1 MLSYISGVDD
11 REMWV
16 KMAYILADEYGEAGF
31 DVWDTWSQQSDS
43 YNFKDSRAVWK
54 SCMRPSGGATAKIGS
69 LVALAV
75 QAGYRSN
82 GCAKPVDPAERERIA
97 AERAERLARE
107 AAAAER
113 DAAEAAELA
122 ATIWTAAVASGHPYL
137 TRKQVE
143 GYGTR
148 VAAAIELPFVDD
160 ETGEI
165 GTMTVRNALLIPVY
179 QGPRHLCGLQYIT
192 ADGKKLPIRGTPM
205 RGGYMVIGRPVRGG
219 VVVICEGWATGAS
232 IHAATGYCVVV
243 AFNAGNLK
251 HVAAKIRAAMP
262 DAEIIIAADD
272 DAFTDGNPGLRA
284 ANSAASEVGGTVA
297 LPMWAGDREQ
307 GTDFNDLHCAEG
319 MTAVRMCFEDPQQ
332 PEDDG
337 PGQQPDDM
345 PEPPPYYDEI
355 PPSRDDRA
363 PVAMHDP
370 IDIFAE
376 FPVPPI
382 ARDMLPAAITDYAF
396 DQAALVGVDP
406 AMIAIP
412 ALVTCAAALHDDL
425 QIQPMKYEKGW
436 TESARLWCAVVGAP
450 SVKKTPSIKR
460 ATRRLRKLD
469 IDLHATNSAAQA
481 QYIAQSE
488 QWKEDKKDAKKSG
501 APMPAAPEAP
511 KNERLVV
518 EDATVEALAYIMKDN
533 TRGLLCIQ
541 DELSGWFGAM
551 DVYSGGKGG
560 GSKDRAFHLQCY
572 NGGPKL
578 VDRIGRGSTLVPNTS
593 YCMIGGIQPDAI
605 RRIAQNMTDDGLM
618 QRFMIIIGKNAPEN
632 DRPEDDS
639 AVRAYRDLVDHLYAI
654 SAGGDRVVLLS
665 ADAQQVRIRMKA
677 FETELVDYPALP
689 GGLRSHIGKWSGLF
703 ARLCLIFHAIECAG
717 ARAHP
722 LEYDVSGDTAER
734 VERLMR
740 EYLLPHALAYYT
752 DILGAAGDLEHSR
765 WIAGHILSKKLET
778 VTNRDLLR
786 AYKQWRGLDDFR
798 RQRITESLCDMG
810 WMTPVGDAA
819 RSKRGAHTWAIN
831 ARVHEVFA
839 AKAAAE
845 AERRER
851 IRIELQ
857 NICRNA

>member
-1 MLSYISGVDD
+1 MNSLDRDPITLDQADQMLSYIYGVDD
-11 REMWV
+11 RETWV
-16 KMAYILADEYGEAGF
+16 KMAYILADEFGDEGF
-31 DVWDTWSQQSDS
+31 PIWDAWSQTGST
-43 YNFKDSRAVWK
+43 YNSKTARDVWK
-54 SCMRPSGGATAKIGS
+54 SCVRPSGGSPARIGS
-69 LVALAV
+69 LIKLAMA
-75 QAGYRSN
+75 AGFTFQKSER
-82 GCAKPVDPAERERIA
+82 KPIDHAEIARRAAEREARLA
-97 AERAERLARE
+97 AEREQ
-107 AAAAER
+107 AAI
-113 DAAEAAELA
+113 DQAEAAE
-122 ATIWTAAVASGHPYL
+122 TAA
-137 TRKQVE
+137 RMW
-143 GYGTR
+143 
-148 VAAAIELPFVDD
+148 AAAAPAGHEYLDRKRVQILGARVLA
-160 ETGEI
+160 GE
-165 GTMTVRNALLIPVY
+165 LLIPLRH
-179 QGPRHLCGLQYIT
+179 GPGPLVGLQRIQ
-192 ADGKKLPIRGTPM
+192 ADGTKLFLRGTPM
-205 RGGYMVIGRPVRGG
+205 AGAYTVIGKPARGG
-219 VVVICEGWATGAS
+219 VVVIGEGWATCAS
-232 IHAATGYCVVV
+232 IHLATGYCCVV

-262 DAEIIIAADD
+262 DAEMIIAADD
-272 DAFTDGNPGLRA
+272 DAFTDGNPGARA
-284 ANSAASEVGGTVA
+284 ANAAAAAVGGTVV
-297 LPMWAGDREQ
+297 LPMWAGERGQ

-319 MTAVRMCFEDPQQ
+319 LDAVRACFDDPQAPAEDP
-332 PEDDG
+332 
-337 PGQQPDDM
+337 
-345 PEPPPYYDEI
+345 PEPERYDIPDQPYDDAPPAG
-355 PPSRDDRA
+355 DDPA
-363 PVAMHDP
+363 PAALQDP

-382 ARDMLPAAITDYAF
+382 ARDMLPAAISDYAF
-396 DQAALVGVDP
+396 DQSELVGVDP

-481 QYIAQSE
+481 LYLAQSE
-488 QWKEDKKDAKKSG
+488 QWKDDKKAAKQNG
-501 APMPAAPEAP
+501 VAMPVAPEAP

-518 EDATVEALAYIMKDN
+518 EDATVEALADIMKDN

-618 QRFMIIIGKNAPEN
+618 QRFMIIVGRNAPEN
-632 DRPEDDS
+632 DRPENEA

-654 SAGGDRVVLLS
+654 NAGGERVVLLS
-665 ADAQQVRIRMKA
+665 DEAHQVRIRLKA

-703 ARLCLIFHAIECAG
+703 ARLCLIFHAIQCAG
-717 ARAHP
+717 ERVHP

-740 EYLLPHALAYYT
+740 QYLLPHALAYYT

-765 WIAGHILSKKLET
+765 WIAGHVLSKKLT
-778 VTNRDLLR
+778 TITHRDLMQ
-786 AYKQWRGLDDFR
+786 AYRQWRGLDDWR
-798 RQRITESLCDMG
+798 RQRITQTLTDMG
-810 WMTPVGDAA
+810 WLIPVGDERA
-819 RSKRGAHTWAIN
+819 SKRGAHTWAVN
-831 ARVHEVFA
+831 PKVHAMFSE
-839 AKAAAE
+839 KAAAE
-845 AERRER
+845 SEKRER
-851 IRIELQ
+851 IRGEIA
-857 NICRNA
+857 NMYTRA